1 MILTYLVIF
10 LIGWI
15 ALGFIFTFLL
25 WPFIC
30 KRLDRDYPK
39 VNSNGTDN
47 L

>member
-10 LIGWI
+10 LICWI
-15 ALGFIFTFLL
+15 GLGFVFTMFL
-25 WPFIC
+25 WPFIV

-39 VNSNGTDN
+39 VISNGTDN